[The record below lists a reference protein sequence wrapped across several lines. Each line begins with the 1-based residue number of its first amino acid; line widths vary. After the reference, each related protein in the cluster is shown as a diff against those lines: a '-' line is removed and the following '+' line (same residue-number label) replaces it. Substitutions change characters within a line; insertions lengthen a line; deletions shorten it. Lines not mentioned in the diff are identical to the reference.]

1 MNTLRNEL
9 RRSYSQIPNELIT
22 DLSISAGALRVL
34 LYLFTKPDDWS
45 VYNADICKN
54 LNIHS
59 ETLSKYWKELLAS
72 KWLQRTEKR
81 DKGLFVGYEY
91 SIGEF
96 DHTDNLPIR
105 ENTDT
110 VKNGNG
116 KNPDVTNN
124 NFIPTIKDTNTKYKD
139 IVEQIISYLNQ
150 KTGANYKTTTKS
162 TVSHIKARLKEG
174 FTLDDFYTVID
185 KKVLLW
191 GKDIKM
197 QAYLRPE
204 TLFSPKFESYL
215 NEVVSQGKI
224 LQAQGVLS
232 DAGAKTMEVAQE
244 WIND

>member
-9 RRSYSQIPNELIT
+9 KRSYSQIPNELIT

-72 KWLQRTEKR
+72 KWLRRTEKR

-110 VKNGNG
+110 VKNGDG
-116 KNPDVTNN
+116 KNPAHNN
-124 NFIPTIKDTNTKYKD
+124 NKPTLTIKDTKTKENMQKKPAFVLPSCINPEEWAKWIAYRKDRRLTCTDKTLSGQIANLTKWAGRGHSPAEIIKHSIDNGYQGLFEPKGYKQSGVSD
-139 IVEQIISYLNQ
+139 RNNINA
-150 KTGANYKTTTKS
+150 KFANME
-162 TVSHIKARLKEG
+162 EG
-174 FTLDDFYTVID
+174 EIEL
-185 KKVLLW
+185 
-191 GKDIKM
+191 
-197 QAYLRPE
+197 
-204 TLFSPKFESYL
+204 
-215 NEVVSQGKI
+215 
-224 LQAQGVLS
+224 
-232 DAGAKTMEVAQE
+232 
-244 WIND
+244 